1 MASQVLDRK
10 VAKALKHLAVADARL
25 AAIIKSVGKYEIELR
40 RDPFQSLV
48 EAIIYQQLAGS
59 AADAIYGRFV
69 KIYGRFPRP
78 PQLLT
83 TRDARLRAAGL
94 SARKIEYLKD
104 LALRVSDGRLKLRLL
119 VEMEDEQ
126 VVEQLDQVKGIGRWT
141 AEMFLIFCLGRPDV
155 LPVGDLGL
163 RKAMQKTYSLAE
175 LPSPENM
182 RNIAQ
187 PWKPYCSIA
196 TWYLWKSLE
205 KFKGI
210 G

>member
-1 MASQVLDRK
+1 MARRVTK
-10 VAKALKHLAVADARL
+10 ETAEALKHLAVADARL
-25 AAIIKSVGKYEIELR
+25 AAIIKSVGTYEIKLR
-40 RDPFQSLV
+40 KDPFQSLV
-48 EAIIYQQLAGS
+48 EVIIYQQLAGS
-59 AADAIYGRFV
+59 AADAIYRRFV
-69 KIYGRFPRP
+69 KIYDRFPRP

-94 SARKIEYLKD
+94 SARRIEYLND
-104 LALRVSDGRLKLRLL
+104 LASLVSDGRLKLGLL
-119 VEMEDEQ
+119 QKISDEE
-126 VVEQLDQVKGIGRWT
+126 VIAQLVQVKGIGRWT

-163 RKAMQKTYSLAE
+163 RKAMQRTYLLAE
-175 LPSPENM
+175 QPSPASM

-187 PWKPYCSIA
+187 PWRPYCSIA

>member
-1 MASQVLDRK
+1 MAKQVSK
-10 VAKALKHLAVADARL
+10 ETAEALKHLAVADARL
-25 AAIIKSVGKYEIELR
+25 AAIIKSVGAYEIKLR
-40 RDPFQSLV
+40 KDPFQSLV

-69 KIYGRFPRP
+69 KIYGRFPRQT
-78 PQLLT
+78 QLLA
-83 TRDARLRAAGL
+83 TRDSKLRSAGI

-104 LALRVSDGRLKLRLL
+104 LALRVSDGRLKLALL
-119 VEMEDEQ
+119 TEMTDEQ
-126 VVEQLDQVKGIGRWT
+126 VIEQLLQVKGIGRWT
-141 AEMFLIFCLGRPDV
+141 AEMFLIFCLGRQDV

-163 RKAMQKTYSLAE
+163 RKAMQKAYSLVG
-175 LPSPENM
+175 LPLPEDM
-182 RNIAQ
+182 YNIAQ
-187 PWKPYCSIA
+187 PWKPYSSIA

>member
-1 MASQVLDRK
+1 MARSIPDNT
-10 VAKALKHLAVADARL
+10 ADALKHLAVVDTRL
-25 AAIIKSVGKYEIELR
+25 AAIIKSVGTYEIKLR
-40 RDPFQSLV
+40 KDPFQSLV
-48 EAIIYQQLAGS
+48 ETIIYQQLAGS
-59 AADAIYGRFV
+59 AADAIYRRFV

-78 PQLLT
+78 AQLLVT
-83 TRDARLRAAGL
+83 KDAKLRTAGL

-104 LALRVSDGRLKLRLL
+104 LASRVSDGRLKLGLL
-119 VEMEDEQ
+119 QKMPDEQ
-126 VVEQLDQVKGIGRWT
+126 VIEQLDQVKGIGRWT

-163 RKAMQKTYSLAE
+163 RKAMQQAYSLVG
-175 LPSPENM
+175 LPSPESM
-182 RNIAQ
+182 RKIAQ
-187 PWKPYCSIA
+187 PWKPYSSIA

>member
-1 MASQVLDRK
+1 MTDVM
-10 VAKALKHLAVADARL
+10 KHLTVADVRL
-25 AAIIKSVGKYEIELR
+25 AAIIKSVGAYEIKLR
-40 RDPFQSLV
+40 KDPFQSLV

-59 AADAIYGRFV
+59 AADAIYSRFV

-78 PQLLT
+78 AQLLAT
-83 TRDARLRAAGL
+83 KDFKLRDAGL

-104 LALRVSDGRLKLRLL
+104 LASRVSDGRLKLTLL
-119 VEMEDEQ
+119 PKLPDEQ
-126 VVEQLDQVKGIGRWT
+126 VIEQLVQVKGIGRWT
-141 AEMFLIFCLGRPDV
+141 AEMFLIFCLGRQDV

-163 RKAMQKTYSLAE
+163 RKAMQKAYLLGE
-175 LPSPENM
+175 LPSPATM
-182 RNIAQ
+182 SDIAQ
-187 PWKPYCSIA
+187 VWKPYCSIA

>member
-1 MASQVLDRK
+1 MPGRVSNSKTA
-10 VAKALKHLAVADARL
+10 ALKHLAVVDARL
-25 AAIIKSVGKYEIELR
+25 AVIIKSVGACEIRLR
-40 RDPFQSLV
+40 KDPFQSLV
-48 EAIIYQQLAGS
+48 EAIIYQQLAGG

-78 PQLLT
+78 LKLLAT
-83 TRDARLRAAGL
+83 KDSKLRAAGL
-94 SARKIEYLKD
+94 SGRKIEYLKD
-104 LALRVSDGRLKLRLL
+104 LASRVSDGRLKLGRLP
-119 VEMEDEQ
+119 EMPDEE
-126 VVEQLDQVKGIGRWT
+126 VVEQLVQVKGIGRWT

-163 RKAMQKTYSLAE
+163 RKAMRKAYSLAE

-182 RNIAQ
+182 RDIAQ
-187 PWKPYCSIA
+187 PWKPFCSIA
-196 TWYLWKSLE
+196 TWYMWKSLE